1 MPRLPKL
8 KVKMF
13 PEHSGEEVRDFEQ
26 AKDLPFLDNL
36 IFVEGERINSYE
48 EFVQLATQDSYQ
60 NREFLEVMVL
70 SANLIDGG

>member
-13 PEHSGEEVRDFEQ
+13 PGYTSDEVRDFEQ
-26 AKDLPFLDNL
+26 AKDLPFRDNL

-48 EFVQLATQDSYQ
+48 EFVQLTAQDSYQ

-70 SANLIDGG
+70 SAHLIDGG